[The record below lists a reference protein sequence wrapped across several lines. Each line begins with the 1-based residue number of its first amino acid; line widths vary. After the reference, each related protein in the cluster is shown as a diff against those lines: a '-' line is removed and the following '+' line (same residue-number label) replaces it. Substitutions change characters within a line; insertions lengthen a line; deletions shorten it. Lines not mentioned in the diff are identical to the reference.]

1 MCFNPLLA
9 SALFHVISKPD
20 SELNPIKVVFSFLS
34 AAETR
39 KVFICEKKKSHL
51 CSALCKEML
60 IKAASADQKT
70 RFPTSANI

>member
-39 KVFICEKKKSHL
+39 KVFICEKKKITPLL
-51 CSALCKEML
+51 CTLQRDAH
-60 IKAASADQKT
+60 
-70 RFPTSANI
+70 